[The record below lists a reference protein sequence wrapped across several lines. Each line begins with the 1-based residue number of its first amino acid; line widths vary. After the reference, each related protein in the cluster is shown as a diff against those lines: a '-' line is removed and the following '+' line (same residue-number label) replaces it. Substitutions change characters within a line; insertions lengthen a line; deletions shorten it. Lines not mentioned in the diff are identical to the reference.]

1 MPGSGTGLDR
11 ETKPGEA
18 PCLETQHGW
27 FISKHSLQP
36 LPKPWEE
43 QNTDKLLRWQTRGGS
58 QIRQG
63 SCSLGR
69 VIQQSL
75 GRVQPPLQEPVALRG
90 RGGTWR
96 GAGVAFVLSLR
107 HWGPPLSAAPGSACP
122 WLLPGQCRSSRRPCG
137 AGQGVFSLC
146 PAQALLV
153 GTQGHCAESHSLD
166 VPPGVLSRGAGICCA
181 RASQTPSEGCKR
193 ELLDS

>member
-69 VIQQSL
+69 AIPQSH
-75 GRVQPPLQEPVALRG
+75 GRVQPPLWEPVALRG

-107 HWGPPLSAAPGSACP
+107 HWGRLCLCLPALHVPGCCLGRAGAAGDLAGLGRGCQPPPG
-122 WLLPGQCRSSRRPCG
+122 PGAVSGDP
-137 AGQGVFSLC
+137 GV
-146 PAQALLV
+146 
-153 GTQGHCAESHSLD
+153 TAESHSLD
-166 VPPGVLSRGAGICCA
+166 VPPGVLSRDLLCPCSSNPVRGMEKRAAGQLRPA
-181 RASQTPSEGCKR
+181 
-193 ELLDS
+193 